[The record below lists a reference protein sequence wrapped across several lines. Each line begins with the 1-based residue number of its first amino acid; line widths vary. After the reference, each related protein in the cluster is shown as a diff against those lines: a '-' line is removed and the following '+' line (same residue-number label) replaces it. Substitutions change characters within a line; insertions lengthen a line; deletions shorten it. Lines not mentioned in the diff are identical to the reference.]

1 MGCLAP
7 YQPINTL
14 KAVADDLWIVDG
26 PEITMAFPWFTA
38 LGAPFTTRMTVI
50 RLPDGDLWVHS
61 PTPVTDHLVI
71 ELDALGRVSAL
82 IAPNRLHYWWIADWK
97 RRYPAASTYAAPAMS
112 EEAIERCGDFT
123 ETLGETAPALW
134 RGNVDQ
140 LLVPGDFM
148 TEAVFFH
155 RASRT
160 LILTDLIENFEPSRI
175 SCAPVRWLC
184 RASGC
189 CDPDGKMPFD
199 LRWTFRR
206 HKGAMRD
213 AIRRMLAWEPDR
225 IILAHGRWYAG
236 DAVRELK
243 RAFRWL

>member
-7 YQPINTL
+7 YEPINTL
-14 KAVADDLWIVDG
+14 KAVADDLWVVDG
-26 PEITMAFPWFTA
+26 PEITMTYPWFKT
-38 LGAPFTTRMTVI
+38 LGAPFTTRMTVV
-50 RLPDGDLWVHS
+50 RLSSGDLWIHS
-61 PTPVTDHLVI
+61 PTPITEQLFT
-71 ELDALGRVSAL
+71 ELNGLGRVSAL
-82 IAPNRLHYWWIADWK
+82 IAPNRLHYWWIPDWI
-97 RRYPAASTYAAPAMS
+97 RRYPSAAIYAAPGMS
-112 EEAIERCGDFT
+112 AEAGARCGGFT
-123 ETLGETAPALW
+123 ETLSEAAPAGW
-134 RGNVDQ
+134 QGEIDQ

-175 SCAPVRWLC
+175 SCVTVRWLC

-213 AIRRMLAWEPDR
+213 AIRQMLVWEPER
-225 IILAHGRWYAG
+225 IILSHGRWYTG
-236 DAVRELK
+236 NAVQELK
-243 RAFRWL
+243 RAFRWV